1 MRRPLG
7 PAPRGPRRY
16 HSPVPAGS
24 DAPQRDDGPE
34 PVTVTDFLAVLERAL
49 QPIEEPEEIM
59 RVAARMLG
67 EHLRVDRS
75 AYAEAEA
82 DEDHFTMTG
91 SYARGLPPL
100 QGRMAMSDFGAD
112 TLRCMRAGEPYVLD
126 DAETDPR
133 VLPEQRAIYH
143 RTGIAAVICTPLHK
157 NGRFVAAMAVHHA
170 TPRHWTP
177 DDVAVL
183 DAVVVRCWE
192 SLARVHARAAARDNE
207 ARYRSLAERTTDA
220 IWIADADG
228 RYVDANPAAC
238 ALLGHTREQHRAL
251 TLVDLVRPE
260 DLDRLEDL
268 RARLAT
274 GVAVTEVWRL
284 RTRAG
289 DTVPVELNMRQEPD
303 GGLFSIG
310 RDITERL
317 RVEAER
323 ERLLA
328 AEREIAET
336 LQRSLLPRALPEMER
351 LAVAAR
357 YMPSAEHAQ
366 SGGDWYDLLP
376 LEDSR
381 VALVVGDVVGHGPAA
396 AAVMGQ
402 LRSAVAAYL
411 LDGHGPAAAL
421 ERLDRFAARVADAG
435 GSTCACLVLDASDG
449 ALTWATA
456 GHPPAV
462 LVEPDGTARLLTGA
476 AGAVLGLTPREPYRE
491 AHAVLPAGGSLVLYT
506 DGLVERRGEV
516 LDVGLGRLVRAAG
529 AAADLPPDDLASA
542 LVGGSLGD
550 HAPADDVALLVVRA
564 VPPPLLARLPAAPPS
579 LAVMR
584 RRVRHWAA
592 AAGLAAD
599 TVDDLQLA
607 LGEAAA
613 NAVEHA
619 YPAGTAAEF
628 DVSLSRDRTG
638 GVQVSVRD
646 DGRWRPAPADRGF
659 RGHGLRVLHELGQ
672 DLHIDRAPNGTRV
685 RFRVAPAPAPEA
697 GTAPPLPRRPEEPRP
712 VSVRRDGTRLVVTGD
727 VDLAARPVVAAAL
740 AELRGAG
747 ARDVTV
753 DLTGVGYLTSAGIAL
768 LGEAAAGSAV
778 SLVVEAGSAPARAV
792 EITGLAAAVPT
803 RAVAAE
809 PA

>member
-1 MRRPLG
+1 MRAG
-7 PAPRGPRRY
+7 PDP
-16 HSPVPAGS
+16 SPETRSG
-24 DAPQRDDGPE
+24 G
-34 PVTVTDFLAVLERAL
+34 AVGTERSEHYGFVADLERAL
-49 QPIEEPEEIM
+49 QSIDEPEEIM

-91 SYARGLPPL
+91 SYTRGLPPL
-100 QGRMAMSDFGAD
+100 VGRMAMSDFSAN

-157 NGRFVAAMAVHHA
+157 EGRFVAAMAVHHA
-170 TPRHWTP
+170 TPRHWTA
-177 DDVAVL
+177 DDVAIL

-192 SLARVHARAAARDNE
+192 SLARVHARASARDSE
-207 ARYRSLAERTTDA
+207 ARYRSVAERTTDA
-220 IWIADADG
+220 IWIADAEG

-238 ALLGHTREQHRAL
+238 ALLGHTLAQHREL
-251 TLVDLVRPE
+251 TLLDVARPE
-260 DLDRLEDL
+260 DLDRLADL
-268 RARLAT
+268 QARLAT
-274 GVAVTEVWRL
+274 GEPVTEVWHL

-289 DTVPVELNMRQEPD
+289 GTVPVELSMRQEPD
-303 GGLFSIG
+303 GRPFSIG

-336 LQRSLLPRALPEMER
+336 LQRSLLPRALPELER
-351 LAVAAR
+351 LAAAAR

-366 SGGDWYDLLP
+366 PGGDWYDLLP
-376 LEDSR
+376 LDDGAR

-421 ERLDRFAARVADAG
+421 ERLDRFAVRVADAG
-435 GSTCACLVLDASDG
+435 GSSCACLVLDLRDG

-462 LVEPDGTARLLTGA
+462 LAEQDGSARLLAGP
-476 AGAVLGLTPREPYRE
+476 AGAVLGLRPREPYRDS
-491 AHAVLPAGGSLVLYT
+491 HGVLPPGGSLVLYT

-516 LDVGLGRLVRAAG
+516 LDVGLSRLVRLAG
-529 AAADLPPDDLASA
+529 AAADLPPEELASA
-542 LVGGSLGD
+542 LVSGSLGEQG
-550 HAPADDVALLVVRA
+550 PADDVALVVVRA
-564 VPPPLLARLPAAPPS
+564 VPEPLVARLPAVPPS
-579 LAVMR
+579 LGAMR

-592 AAGLAAD
+592 AAGLAAE

-619 YPAGTAAEF
+619 YPPGRAAEF
-628 DVSLSRDRTG
+628 DVALSRDRTG
-638 GVQVSVRD
+638 GVQVTVRD
-646 DGRWRPAPADRGF
+646 EGRWRPVPADRGF
-659 RGHGLRVLHELGQ
+659 RGHGLRVLRELGR

-685 RFRVAPAPAPEA
+685 RFRVPAPAATEPPPVQ
-697 GTAPPLPRRPEEPRP
+697 GRAPRDAPDPRP
-712 VSVRRDGTRLVVTGD
+712 ISVRRTARTGGWELALTGD
-727 VDLAARPVVAAAL
+727 LDLAARAEVAAAL
-740 AELRGAG
+740 AEVRGA
-747 ARDVTV
+747 AVVV
-753 DLTGVGYLTSAGIAL
+753 DLTGVGYLASAGIAL
-768 LGEAAAGSAV
+768 LAEAAAQSRVSLVVAAGSA
-778 SLVVEAGSAPARAV
+778 AARAV
-792 EITGLAAAVPT
+792 EVTGLTAAVATEVVSPGT
-803 RAVAAE
+803 